1 MNVEAASLD
10 EVAAPRYARS
20 VLTRPAIHHIPVCPF
35 CQRLEIM
42 LELKGRRA
50 DVDFHVVDI
59 TRPRSPELLAKTGG
73 STAMPILETT
83 EGVVLRES
91 LVLMRY
97 LDELFPEPRVA
108 RRDPLEHA
116 IENLMTSLEGPFVSA
131 GYRLVMSQD
140 PSARDELTRT
150 LLAQYAG
157 LDTFLR
163 RYSKADTFLFDSFGW
178 AEAALTPMFM
188 RFWFLEYYEGFE
200 LPETPE
206 FARVRRFRDA
216 CVAHPAARQTS
227 REEIVKVY
235 YDYAK
240 GAGNG
245 SLVPGRSRSSFSLTP
260 HWRERPWPP
269 PDKYGDS
276 ATDAELGLGAA

>member
-1 MNVEAASLD
+1 M
-10 EVAAPRYARS
+10 
-20 VLTRPAIHHIPVCPF
+20 LTRPAVHHIPVCPF
-35 CQRLEIM
+35 CQRLEIV

-59 TRPRSPELLAKTGG
+59 TRPRPPELLEKTGG

-83 EGVVLRES
+83 DGVVLRES

-97 LDELFPEPRVA
+97 LDELFPERPVA
-108 RRDPLEHA
+108 RRDPLERA
-116 IENLMTSLEGPFVSA
+116 IENLMTTLEGPFVTA
-131 GYRLVMSQD
+131 GYRLVLNQD
-140 PSARDELTRT
+140 PSAREGLSQA

-157 LDTFLR
+157 LDAFLR
-163 RYSKADTFLFDSFGW
+163 RYAKGETFLFETFGW
-178 AEAALTPMFM
+178 AEAVLTPMFM
-188 RFWFLEYYEGFE
+188 RFWFLDYYEGFA
-200 LPETPE
+200 LPDGPD
-206 FARVRRFRDA
+206 FARIRRFRDA
-216 CVAHPAARQTS
+216 CLAHPAAQQTS

-245 SLVPGRSRSSFSLTP
+245 GLLPGRSRSSFSFTP

-269 PDKYGDS
+269 ADKYGQS
-276 ATDAELGLGAA
+276 ATDAELGLA